1 MIGKVATKQEIE
13 KVIADL
19 KREGYTKEQSIEL
32 QEDVCKTTFN
42 DACHADEQYKK
53 TLFSKA
59 SHKEKE
65 EARLYLNQ
73 ALKEHIKQTQILNA
87 IKESW
92 NCYE

>member
-1 MIGKVATKQEIE
+1 MIGEVATKQEIE

-42 DACHADEQYKK
+42 DAYYADERYKK
-53 TLFSKA
+53 ILFSKA

-73 ALKEHIKQTQILNA
+73 ALKENIKQNQILNA
-87 IKESW
+87 IKENW
-92 NCYE
+92 ELL